1 MRKNVHDAER
11 VLRVV
16 GGTLLSSM
24 AFWGPRKSFYLAFL
38 APMITGLTGK
48 CPLYSAMN
56 INTRKTANEQA
67 NDYFP
72 VQSDSERA
80 AGHPLVG
87 AS

>member
-1 MRKNVHDAER
+1 MKKNIHPFER
-11 VLRVV
+11 LLRVA
-16 GGTLLSSM
+16 GGTFLASM
-24 AFWGPRKSFYLAFL
+24 AFWGPKKPWMLSFLGPVASG
-38 APMITGLTGK
+38 AVGT
-48 CPLYSAMN
+48 CPLYSALD
-56 INTRKTANEQA
+56 ISTRKDAEAQA